1 MKFFK
6 SIVVLALIST
16 AANADFSYDCLFTK
30 KVSYS
35 SMRDTTPNRIRHV
48 SMGVIY
54 RVVGDELLTR
64 PDGVHR
70 TYSARLRGKWLDRF
84 GDLYYI
90 YKSRSGYT
98 YGFSADRRDV
108 IEMTASG
115 KTVLYG
121 TCEPI
126 Y

>member
-1 MKFFK
+1 MKLFK
-6 SIVVLALIST
+6 ILFVLIF
-16 AANADFSYDCLFTK
+16 AANLANAGLSYDCTFTK

-35 SMRDTTPNRIRHV
+35 SRYDKTPNRIRHV
-48 SMGVIY
+48 HMGVIY

-64 PDGVHR
+64 PYGMHR
-70 TYSARLRGKWLDRF
+70 TYSARLIGKWLDRF

-90 YKSRSGYT
+90 YKSRTGYM
-98 YGFSADRRDV
+98 YGLSEDRREA
-108 IEMTASG
+108 IEMTPSG

-121 TCEPI
+121 RCEPI